1 MVSWLSGAC
10 PALSFEND
18 GPDPELARMWAQLPE
33 QEVRS
38 QGDIFGA
45 AAAAWLVGWLFPWF
59 GEALCVGPQQQSS
72 GKPGLESEVVS
83 LLELLAWVWKG
94 GGACATFA
102 VDGNE

>member
-18 GPDPELARMWAQLPE
+18 GPDPELAWMWARLPE

-45 AAAAWLVGWLFPWF
+45 AAAAWLVGWPWQHW
-59 GEALCVGPQQQSS
+59 LPM
-72 GKPGLESEVVS
+72 
-83 LLELLAWVWKG
+83 VW
-94 GGACATFA
+94 
-102 VDGNE
+102 